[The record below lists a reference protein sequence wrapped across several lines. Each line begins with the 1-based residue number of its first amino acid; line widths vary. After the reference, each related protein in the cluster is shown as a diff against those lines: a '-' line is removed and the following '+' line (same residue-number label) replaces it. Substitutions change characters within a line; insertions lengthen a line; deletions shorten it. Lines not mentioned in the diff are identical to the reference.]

1 LIHID
6 THVAIWLAERRAAAL
21 STTAQRLIDREELQI
36 SPMVGMELETLG
48 QAGKLRSEPDRV
60 LAVLERDHGVTRS
73 QTTFD
78 LVIEAARTFA
88 WTRDPFDR
96 LIVANAM
103 ADRVRLLTAD
113 ELILRHFKDA
123 VW

>member
-1 LIHID
+1 MIHID
-6 THVAIWLAERRAAAL
+6 THVAIWLSERRWTSLSLAAK
-21 STTAQRLIDREELQI
+21 RLIDREDLQI
-36 SPMVGMELETLG
+36 SPMVCMEFETLHEV
-48 QAGKLRSEPDRV
+48 GKLKSEPDRV

-73 QTTFD
+73 QATFER
-78 LVIEAARTFA
+78 VIAAARTFG

-103 ADRVRLLTAD
+103 SDGARLVTAD
-113 ELILRHFKDA
+113 ATILEHFAEA